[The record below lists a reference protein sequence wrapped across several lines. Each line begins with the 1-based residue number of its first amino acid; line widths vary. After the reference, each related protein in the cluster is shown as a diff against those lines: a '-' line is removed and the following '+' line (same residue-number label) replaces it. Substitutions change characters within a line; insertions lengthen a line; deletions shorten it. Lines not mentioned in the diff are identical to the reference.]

1 MPDYFDYAEV
11 FEDPEILSHFCY
23 HPHSEYDSSED
34 TQTTYNVNNCQDLE
48 LYDINDSYNLNYFT
62 DNEVKNDND
71 INSIYGNSTDDDK
84 DTDNCEDDGDDGH
97 DGDDGDDE
105 NVQNNDNDNINDND
119 NNVKDNNVESN
130 IVIDKPDN
138 DSKSV

>member
-62 DNEVKNDND
+62 DNEVKND
-71 INSIYGNSTDDDK
+71 INSIYGNSTDDEK
-84 DTDNCEDDGDDGH
+84 DTDNCEDDGDGD
-97 DGDDGDDE
+97 DDDGDNE

-130 IVIDKPDN
+130 IVIDKPN
-138 DSKSV
+138 NGSKSV